1 MGTIGPW
8 WQSAR
13 APWRG
18 GGLALPSRCA
28 ICQAWP
34 AQPVC
39 DACVARFAPPVPR
52 CTRCALPVP
61 AGVACC
67 GACVREP
74 PVLAQCIAAVAYT
87 WPWRGLLARFKFQA
101 QPGWDRPLALLLR
114 SSSGAEDLLHEADA
128 VLPMPLSR
136 ERLAERGYNP
146 SWQLARLL
154 APQRADTGLLLRIRH
169 SAPQSTLPRSER
181 LRNLQGAFALEP
193 LRAAQVRGRHLLLVD
208 DVMTSGATLHSAA
221 QALRQAGAARVSAL
235 VFARTEAHMDDAV
248 HAHEAD
254 AP

>member
-1 MGTIGPW
+1 MVAASQGPV
-8 WQSAR
+8 A
-13 APWRG
+13 
-18 GGLALPSRCA
+18 GLGAGAASRCA

-39 DACVARFAPPVPR
+39 EACVARFAPPVPR

-61 AGVACC
+61 AGVAHC